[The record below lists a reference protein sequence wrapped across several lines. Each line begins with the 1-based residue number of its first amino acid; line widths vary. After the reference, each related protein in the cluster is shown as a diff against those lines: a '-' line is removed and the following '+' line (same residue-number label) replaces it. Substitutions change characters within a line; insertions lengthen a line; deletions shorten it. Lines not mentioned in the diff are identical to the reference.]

1 MSGPAL
7 GSHNLEGA
15 ALSVAFIPMLNCM
28 PRSNAI
34 ASVHHQDSS
43 MKGTMQLSALSSGPR
58 LPLRHAALKP
68 SSRRVVLVLCQQAG
82 SQPVTESTVAADS
95 QQALPYSA
103 PLAPQPVIPE
113 GSTAVYAPP
122 PGYYASYQNQPQR
135 PGQEYYM
142 AAPPGYYMP
151 PPQPIKAQEAASSG
165 APWWIWVGVG
175 VVVAQVLG
183 KVQEYMKNPKTP
195 QQMMAEMAM
204 KQMMSSMGSGQ
215 GGPGAMPFGQPGA
228 GFPPGFPTSPPSPFP
243 QAATAAAAAGSAST
257 STVDVPVSSPGSA
270 AERKGEKFASRL
282 SGSQPTT
289 SSSSTASSGTTAAA
303 ASQTAESKPMDVVD
317 PIVKEPSGS
326 SNASSAGTRAG
337 RSSSSFFASASEP
350 STSASPPP
358 SNGSSSS
365 SSSSSGAGNANGSS
379 TASGGVMTEMM
390 EQMLRNPEMQKM
402 LYPYLPEPM
411 RNPASIEWMLN
422 NPEVK
427 KQMATLFE
435 QQNMMSPEMMGM
447 MKNMDFSQDRV
458 NKQFQDLGL
467 KPEDV
472 ISKVMANPEL
482 ASGFANPK
490 VQAAIIDISANPMNI
505 VKYQQ
510 DPEVM
515 KVLEQVTTLFQPD
528 IAPNKRS

>member
-1 MSGPAL
+1 M
-7 GSHNLEGA
+7 
-15 ALSVAFIPMLNCM
+15 
-28 PRSNAI
+28 R
-34 ASVHHQDSS
+34 
-43 MKGTMQLSALSSGPR
+43 GTMQLSALSCGPR
-58 LPLRHAALKP
+58 LPLRHAGPKP
-68 SSRRVVLVLCQQAG
+68 SSRRVVPVLCQQAG

-243 QAATAAAAAGSAST
+243 QAATAAAGSAST

-282 SGSQPTT
+282 SGSQPAT

-350 STSASPPP
+350 TTSASPPP
-358 SNGSSSS
+358 SNGSSS

>member
-1 MSGPAL
+1 
-7 GSHNLEGA
+7 
-15 ALSVAFIPMLNCM
+15 
-28 PRSNAI
+28 
-34 ASVHHQDSS
+34 
-43 MKGTMQLSALSSGPR
+43 MQAMVYGVTLMVWQCA
-58 LPLRHAALKP
+58 HA
-68 SSRRVVLVLCQQAG
+68 
-82 SQPVTESTVAADS
+82 
-95 QQALPYSA
+95 
-103 PLAPQPVIPE
+103 
-113 GSTAVYAPP
+113 
-122 PGYYASYQNQPQR
+122 
-135 PGQEYYM
+135 
-142 AAPPGYYMP
+142 
-151 PPQPIKAQEAASSG
+151 
-165 APWWIWVGVG
+165 
-175 VVVAQVLG
+175 
-183 KVQEYMKNPKTP
+183 
-195 QQMMAEMAM
+195 
-204 KQMMSSMGSGQ
+204 
-215 GGPGAMPFGQPGA
+215 
-228 GFPPGFPTSPPSPFP
+228 
-243 QAATAAAAAGSAST
+243 
-257 STVDVPVSSPGSA
+257 
-270 AERKGEKFASRL
+270 
-282 SGSQPTT
+282 
-289 SSSSTASSGTTAAA
+289 
-303 ASQTAESKPMDVVD
+303 
-317 PIVKEPSGS
+317 
-326 SNASSAGTRAG
+326 
-337 RSSSSFFASASEP
+337 
-350 STSASPPP
+350 
-358 SNGSSSS
+358 
-365 SSSSSGAGNANGSS
+365 
-379 TASGGVMTEMM
+379 GVMTEMM

>member
-1 MSGPAL
+1 M
-7 GSHNLEGA
+7 
-15 ALSVAFIPMLNCM
+15 
-28 PRSNAI
+28 R
-34 ASVHHQDSS
+34 
-43 MKGTMQLSALSSGPR
+43 GTMQLSALSSGPR
-58 LPLRHAALKP
+58 LPLRHAGPKP
-68 SSRRVVLVLCQQAG
+68 SSRRVVPVLCQQAG
-82 SQPVTESTVAADS
+82 SQPVTESTVTADS

-183 KVQEYMKNPKTP
+183 KEYMKNPKTP
-195 QQMMAEMAM
+195 QQMMAEMVGASSEHTQASNLTISSHTRQLFYNATTASLLGLAM

-243 QAATAAAAAGSAST
+243 QAATAAAAAAGSAST

-350 STSASPPP
+350 TTSASPPP
-358 SNGSSSS
+358 SNGSSSSS